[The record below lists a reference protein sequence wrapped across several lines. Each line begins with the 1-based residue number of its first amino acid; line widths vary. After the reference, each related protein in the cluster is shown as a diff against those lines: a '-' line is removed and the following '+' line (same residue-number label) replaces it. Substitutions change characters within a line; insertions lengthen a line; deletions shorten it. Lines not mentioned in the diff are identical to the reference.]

1 MCSSG
6 PAAGRSKGDLMQ
18 KGFDQLS
25 YYEMLDI
32 RPDAAPFEVRH
43 AYNAALQIY
52 QPGALA
58 SYSFFSEEERQEI
71 LSLLETAYRTLIS
84 DQARK
89 EYDEELI
96 RRGEL
101 DVRTETPLSPRKAAS
116 CFEISRAPVVKSF
129 NNNTPDYRDRIRQ
142 SERIS
147 AILTKGELSGAD
159 LKQIR
164 TELGVAVEQIAEETK
179 IRRDHLLNMEEDR
192 VARLPATVFLKGFVK
207 SYLKCLCVEPVEEL
221 SARYMD
227 TVSRH
232 APS

>member
-1 MCSSG
+1 
-6 PAAGRSKGDLMQ
+6 MQ
-18 KGFDQLS
+18 KGFDQLT

-43 AYNAALQIY
+43 AYNAALSMY

-71 LSLLETAYRTLIS
+71 LSLIETAYRTLIS
-84 DQARK
+84 DQARR

-101 DVRTETPLSPRKAAS
+101 DVRPEAPPPPKKTAP
-116 CFEISRAPVVKSF
+116 CFDISRAPVVKAVF
-129 NNNTPDYRDRIRQ
+129 NPLPDYRDRIRQ
-142 SERIS
+142 SELIGG
-147 AILTKGELSGAD
+147 ILAKGELRGAD

-164 TELGVAVEQIAEETK
+164 TELGVAVEQIAKETK

-192 VARLPATVFLKGFVK
+192 IARLPATVFLKGFVK

-221 SARYMD
+221 SARYMK
-227 TVSRH
+227 TVSSRS
-232 APS
+232 PS